1 MQIGLELIQESNLLD
16 EDVACHP
23 DECDLSITNFI
34 DMDNEI
40 QETQDD
46 SNKKVLPTRRSSI
59 LVPITILKKAM
70 NEQDLPLYDEIQKL
84 EQEFDKKFIQS
95 CKQKNL
101 KQCFLVKIG

>member
-1 MQIGLELIQESNLLD
+1 MLD
-16 EDVACHP
+16 EDVAYHP

-101 KQCFLVKIG
+101 KQFF

>member
-1 MQIGLELIQESNLLD
+1 MLD

-23 DECDLSITNFI
+23 DECELSITNFI

-95 CKQKNL
+95 CKQK
-101 KQCFLVKIG
+101 KFKAMFFS

>member
-1 MQIGLELIQESNLLD
+1 
-16 EDVACHP
+16 
-23 DECDLSITNFI
+23 
-34 DMDNEI
+34 MDDKI
-40 QETQDD
+40 QETQED

-101 KQCFLVKIG
+101 KQCFQFLG